1 MNKVSQITKQLTFIH
16 KELRRTK
23 QFFKASSINFSS
35 FHSHMKS
42 ALDDLNHCDIFN
54 DIQFTNYNNAII
66 VDTFIKKI
74 SSEANAHMAIHDVLK
89 EEGENIKTMLK
100 ELSKKKKD
108 DDIDMTLVNS
118 ATSLILQV
126 RQKIKSTFDSYITSL
141 CSFAETRASLESLM
155 IKCDESYRCDQPN
168 LSKKLSCAFGIEN
181 KAPMMNLTNNFSKGE
196 NEDSVDKVN
205 HFFST
210 QKKPKRKS
218 FRNRSVDYDSN
229 RFYIDNPQRMT
240 NASVISEEKNIFKR
254 VDTNVLN
261 SVIDNDMKKEDVDSP
276 FGKDKFSVHDVKENS
291 EEEEYN

>member
-1 MNKVSQITKQLTFIH
+1 MNKVSQISKQLTFIQ
-16 KELRRTK
+16 KDLRRTK
-23 QFFKASSINFSS
+23 QFFKSSSINFSS

-42 ALDDLNHCDIFN
+42 ALDALNHCDIFN

-74 SSEANAHMAIHDVLK
+74 STEAKAHMSIHDELK
-89 EEGENIKTMLK
+89 EEGENIKSMLK
-100 ELSKKKKD
+100 ELAKKKKD

-126 RQKIKSTFDSYITSL
+126 RQKIKSTFDSYIASL

-155 IKCDESYRCDQPN
+155 VKCDESYRCDQPN
-168 LSKKLSCAFGIEN
+168 LTKKLSCAFGIES
-181 KAPMMNLTNNFSKGE
+181 KAPMMNLTNNFSKDE

-210 QKKPKRKS
+210 VKKPKRKS

-229 RFYIDNPQRMT
+229 RFYIDNPQKVT
-240 NASVISEEKNIFKR
+240 NASVISEERNIFKR

-261 SVIDNDMKKEDVDSP
+261 SVIDNDMKKEVDSP
-276 FGKDKFSVHDVKENS
+276 FGKEKFSVHDVKENS

>member
-141 CSFAETRASLESLM
+141 CSFAETRAKLESLM

-240 NASVISEEKNIFKR
+240 NAYF
-254 VDTNVLN
+254 
-261 SVIDNDMKKEDVDSP
+261 
-276 FGKDKFSVHDVKENS
+276 
-291 EEEEYN
+291 

>member
-126 RQKIKSTFDSYITSL
+126 RQKIKSTFDSYISSL
-141 CSFAETRASLESLM
+141 CSFAETRAKLESLM

-276 FGKDKFSVHDVKENS
+276 FGKEKFSVHDVKENS